1 MRSLGPGDLDRIVAI
16 DQAVAGRSRRGF
28 FAKRLAALSAGP
40 QGLTGLAAEVDG
52 KLVGFA
58 LADVLDGEFGGKA
71 PVGVLHAIGVDRAHA
86 RQGVGSALEAALEK
100 LLGERGVGE
109 IRTEADWAEHDLAAF
124 FSATGYRLSRRLVLS
139 RPVGDLIEEPGSTGS
154 EEPTWDQIPV
164 RSMAEGDLPA
174 IVQVDRKITGR
185 DRTTY
190 YQRKAAEVLR
200 QSGVRVSLVAEVDGQ
215 FAGFLMA
222 RVDLGDYGRTEPTA
236 VIDTLGVHP
245 AFAGKHVGRALL
257 RQLLLNLGSLRV
269 EQVVTQVEWDHF
281 ELLRFLAR
289 TGFGLSQRL
298 SFEKPIPSP
307 AGRAVGTR

>member
-1 MRSLGPGDLDRIVAI
+1 MRHEMRRLRPDDLDRVIAI

-28 FAKRLAALSAGP
+28 FAKRFAALDGP
-40 QGLTGLAAEVDG
+40 QGLTGLAAESDG
-52 KLVGFA
+52 RLVGFA
-58 LADVLDGEFGGKA
+58 LADVLDGEFGGTA
-71 PVGVLHAIGVDRAHA
+71 PVGVLHAIGVDREAR
-86 RQGVGSALEAALEK
+86 RQGVASALSRALEG
-100 LLGERGVGE
+100 LLADRGVRE

-139 RPVGDLIEEPGSTGS
+139 RPVGDLVDTEEPAPGGT
-154 EEPTWDQIPV
+154 EETTWEQVPV
-164 RSMAEGDLPA
+164 RSMVEGDIPA

-185 DRTTY
+185 DRTPY

-200 QSGVRVSLVAEVDGQ
+200 QSGVRVSLVAEIDRQ

-222 RVDLGDYGRTEPTA
+222 RVDLGEFGRTEPTA

-245 AFAGKHVGRALL
+245 AFAGKHAGRALL

-269 EQVVTQVEWDHF
+269 EEVVTQVEWDHF
-281 ELLRFLAR
+281 DLLRFLAR

-298 SFEKPIPSP
+298 SFEKPI
-307 AGRAVGTR
+307 G